1 MQEIKVG
8 IVGLGR
14 LGMKH
19 AENLAFYING
29 SKLVAACSIVEQE
42 LKNAKEKLGVEK
54 LYSSYDDMLK
64 DEDIDAVVVASTSS
78 QHCQHIKSALD
89 AGKHVFSEK
98 PLGTDVS
105 QCRMAEDAVAR
116 HPEKVFM
123 LGFMRRYD
131 PSYVYAK
138 QKIKNGD
145 IGTPYMF
152 KGTGM
157 DPLSCIEG
165 ALAYAGGSGGIF
177 IDLGIHDIDLI
188 RWFLGEDPQEV
199 YAIGG
204 SYAFPK
210 FSEVGDA
217 EAGSAIYKFASGKM
231 AMMYCAR
238 AAVHGYHIETEI
250 IGTEGSVRI
259 SPVPQ
264 KNLAMLYNSA
274 GAVTECVQTFPE
286 RFAEAYRLEL
296 QEFVDCVIQGIKP
309 GVVVQ
314 DGTKSTQIALATKKA
329 FESGCAV
336 KIDYDN

>member
-1 MQEIKVG
+1 MQKVKIG

-29 SKLVAACSIVEQE
+29 SELVAACSIAEHE
-42 LKNAKEKLGVEK
+42 LVAAKENLGVENC
-54 LYSSYDDMLK
+54 YDSFDEMLK
-64 DEDIDAVVVASTSS
+64 NEEVEAVVIASTSS
-78 QHCQHIKSALD
+78 QHCEQIKTALD

-98 PLGTDVS
+98 PLGIDVD
-105 QCRMAEDAVAR
+105 QCRIAEKAVEE

-138 QKIKNGD
+138 DKVDNGHV
-145 IGTPYMF
+145 GTPYLF

-157 DPLSCIEG
+157 DPISCIEG
-165 ALAYAGGSGGIF
+165 ALEYAGGSGGIF
-177 IDLGIHDIDLI
+177 IDLGIHDIDLF
-188 RWFLGEDPQEV
+188 RWFLGEDPIEV
-199 YAIGG
+199 YALGS

-217 EAGSAIYKFASGKM
+217 EAGCAIYKFASGKI
-231 AMMYCAR
+231 AMMHCAR

-250 IGTEGSVRI
+250 IGTEGSVRV

-264 KNLAMLYNSA
+264 KNLAMLFNSS
-274 GAVTECVQTFPE
+274 GAVTECVETFPE
-286 RFAEAYRLEL
+286 RFAESYRLEL
-296 QEFVDCVIQGIKP
+296 QEFVDCVQQGRKP
-309 GVVVQ
+309 HVVVQ
-314 DGTKSTQIALATKKA
+314 DGTKSTQIALATKEA
-329 FESGCAV
+329 FESGKTV
-336 KIDYDN
+336 KIDYDK